1 MDDLAL
7 LLRVLA
13 AAVVLVMAATTP
25 RAETAIRPQPG
36 PQETFL
42 SSPADVVLY
51 GGAAGGGKS
60 FGLLLDPLRYVSN
73 PDFGAVIFRRT
84 YPEITQEGGLWDESE
99 KLYPLLGAGS
109 NQTALEWTF
118 GSGASVG
125 FAHLQH
131 EKTKFQYKGAQIA
144 YIGFDELTSF
154 TKSQFFYML
163 TRNRSTSG
171 VRPCIRATTNPDADS
186 WVAAFI
192 AWWIDQDE
200 TLDDGRPNP
209 RYGLPI
215 PERAGVV
222 RYFARDGDAIVWGDS
237 VDEVLARVPKLIAA
251 AEAPDSV
258 LRPEDLV
265 KSFTFVPATIHDNQ
279 ALLSRDP
286 AYLANLLLQ
295 DDVER
300 GRLLDGNWKVRAA
313 AGNYF
318 RRETIEV
325 VEPEDVPHG
334 LKPSRHWDLAGT
346 KPSASNPDPDWT
358 CGSKL
363 AEAPDGT
370 VYWLDAVL
378 LRDAPARV
386 EQAVKVTASQDGRAV
401 PVYLEQ
407 EPGQSGKS
415 QIEHY
420 ARNVLKGFAVHG
432 SRPGGEKTVRAAAPS
447 AAAGRG
453 QIKLVRGDWND
464 AVLRMLERFPDPA
477 EHDDPVDTL
486 SQFWAERMAKSTTTR
501 PRRPGSVSSG
511 Y

>member
-1 MDDLAL
+1 MDDRLRT
-7 LLRVLA
+7 LLRVVGVPAALCAGLA
-13 AAVVLVMAATTP
+13 MLAMTV
-25 RAETAIRPQPG
+25 RPQPG

-42 SSPADVVLY
+42 SSPADIVLY

-73 PDFGAVIFRRT
+73 PDFGAVVFRRT

-109 NQTALEWTF
+109 NQSALEWTF
-118 GSGASVG
+118 ASGASVG

-131 EKTKFQYKGAQIA
+131 EKTKFNYKGAQIA
-144 YIGFDELTSF
+144 YMGFDELTSF

-163 TRNRSTSG
+163 SRNRSTSG
-171 VRPCIRATTNPDADS
+171 VRPCVRATTNPDADS

-192 AWWIDQDE
+192 AWWIDQTE
-200 TLDDGRPNP
+200 ALPDGRPNL

-237 VDEVLARVPKLIAA
+237 TADVLARVPKLLAA
-251 AEAPDSV
+251 GGG

-279 ALLSRDP
+279 ALLARDP
-286 AYLANLLLQ
+286 SYLANLLLQ
-295 DDVER
+295 NDVER

-313 AGNYF
+313 AGAYF

-325 VEPEDVPHG
+325 VQPDDVPHG
-334 LKPSRHWDLAGT
+334 VAWSRHWDLAGT
-346 KPSASNPDPDWT
+346 RPSASNPDPDYT
-358 CGSKL
+358 CGSKIG
-363 AEAPDGT
+363 EAPDGT
-370 VYWLDAVL
+370 VYWADAVL
-378 LRDAPARV
+378 LRDDPSAV
-386 EQAVKVTASQDGRAV
+386 ERTVAVTASQDGHDV

-420 ARNVLKGFAVHG
+420 ARNVLKGYTVHG
-432 SRPGGEKTVRAAAPS
+432 SRASGDKTVRAAAPS

-453 QIKLVRGDWND
+453 QVKLVRGDWND
-464 AVLRMLERFPDPA
+464 AVLRMLERFPDPS

-486 SQFWAERMAKSTTTR
+486 SQFWAERMATTQPLR
-501 PRRPGSVSSG
+501 VQRPGSVSSR